1 MRKAAKINEDFTLD
15 EPLYPVRAMAV
26 FVIVSVGF
34 LYVSSLL
41 ENGFDGEAL
50 LAGIVALGLILGAA
64 TLTGWC
70 TRKYRF
76 RADAEGIRI
85 NRPRGRVDQMRWQD
99 MRTAAIVHMDEDES
113 ILLSTLE
120 PPDVLVPQRLKAR
133 QDDAG
138 TVMRLSVN
146 ERNRLLVEHHLQI
159 TLPDV
164 CLGKTVL
171 YAKAGAA
178 QKDRKTNKE

>member
-1 MRKAAKINEDFTLD
+1 MKKAVKINEDFTLD
-15 EPLYPVRAMAV
+15 EPLYPVRALAI

-34 LYVSSLL
+34 LYASSLL

-50 LAGIVALGLILGAA
+50 LAGIVALGMILGAA
-64 TLTGWC
+64 ALTGWC

-85 NRPRGRVDQMRWQD
+85 NRPRGKVDQMRWQD
-99 MRTAAIVHMDEDES
+99 VRTAAIVHMDEDES
-113 ILLSTLE
+113 IILSALE
-120 PPDVLVPQRLKAR
+120 PQEVLVPHRLKAR

-138 TVMRLSVN
+138 TVMHLSVN

-159 TLPDV
+159 TLPDI

-171 YAKAGAA
+171 LK
-178 QKDRKTNKE
+178 KRKEK

>member
-1 MRKAAKINEDFTLD
+1 MKKNMKLNVDFTLD
-15 EPLYPVRAMAV
+15 EPLYPVRALAV

-34 LYVSSLL
+34 LYASSLL

-50 LAGIVALGLILGAA
+50 LAGIVALGMILGAA
-64 TLTGWC
+64 GLAGWC

-76 RADAEGIRI
+76 RANAEGIRI
-85 NRPRGRVDQMRWQD
+85 NRPRGKVDQMRWQD
-99 MRTAAIVHMDEDES
+99 VRTAAIVHMDEDES
-113 ILLSTLE
+113 IILSTLE
-120 PPDVLVPQRLKAR
+120 PQDVLVRQRLQAR
-133 QDDAG
+133 QDDVG
-138 TVMRLSVN
+138 TVMHLSAN